1 MAIITFTSDFGFR
14 DHYVAAVKAKI
25 FQFNPSVKV
34 VDISHHIEHFN
45 IAHGAFVLGA
55 VFRDFPKGTVHLV
68 AINTQGK
75 NKDRLVAVKME
86 EHFFVGADN
95 GIFSLISDK
104 MPVVVE
110 LIYDKTNIT
119 SFPERNI
126 LANTAVTLASGAS
139 LYDQGKH
146 LNEGLNKK
154 INRQLRTSKN
164 KIEGHV
170 LHKDIYGNLI
180 TNIDLQS
187 FNAIRENRAFYV
199 NFGRESVDK
208 IYDTYSRV
216 DEGDCFAIFNS
227 MNLLEIGIVN
237 GNGAELLG
245 LEYDSPISIEFH
257 PEL

>member
-1 MAIITFTSDFGFR
+1 MAIVTFTSDFGFR

-34 VDISHHIEHFN
+34 VDISHEIEHFN
-45 IAHGAFVLGA
+45 IAHGAFVLGS

-68 AINTQGK
+68 AINTQSK

-104 MPVVVE
+104 MPIVVE
-110 LIYDKTNIT
+110 LIYDKSNIT

-126 LANTAVTLASGAS
+126 LANVAVALASGAS
-139 LYDQGKH
+139 LYDQGRH
-146 LNEGLNKK
+146 LQEGLNKRL
-154 INRQLRTSKN
+154 NRQIKATKN
-164 KIEGHV
+164 AIEGHV
-170 LHKDIYGNLI
+170 IHKDIYGNLI
-180 TNIDLQS
+180 TNIDVETFDAMRQD
-187 FNAIRENRAFYV
+187 RQFYV
-199 NFGRESVDK
+199 NFGRESVEK
-208 IYDTYSRV
+208 IFDTYSKV
-216 DEGDCFAIFNS
+216 DEGDCIAIFNS

-245 LEYDSPISIEFH
+245 LDYDSPVSITFY